1 MKMQLLEDM
10 SVDEDFVDEVIELRE
25 WDYLNKDHE

>member
-25 WDYLNKDHE
+25 WDYLDKNCE